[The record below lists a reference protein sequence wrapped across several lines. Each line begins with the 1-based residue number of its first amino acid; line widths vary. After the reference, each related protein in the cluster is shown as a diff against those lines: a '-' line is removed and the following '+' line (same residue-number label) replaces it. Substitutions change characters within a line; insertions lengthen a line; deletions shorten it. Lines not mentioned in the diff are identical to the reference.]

1 MNNLAYA
8 YDVPRGPDQL
18 ALTSYTAVSVP
29 TFAVPELAAERPRW
43 VGKVVRRLVEL
54 LDLPERWDGRD
65 AKRVQTQTAYYAS
78 TFLGAVCSPST
89 AEPQIVPTIAGGL
102 QIEWHKNNVD
112 IELEL
117 EGPYT
122 MHLFIEYLDDGRIID
137 RPMQGRDADFMD
149 ALAVISA

>member
-65 AKRVQTQTAYYAS
+65 AKRVQTQTAFYAS
-78 TFLGAVCSPST
+78 TFLGSVCSPST

-117 EGPYT
+117 AGPYS
-122 MHLFIEYLDDGRIID
+122 MHLFIEYLDGGRIID